1 MRGHQQSCC
10 SCCIPSPACQP
21 KLLHAAHL
29 PTSTPQ
35 AGVTYYIV
43 VDGYS
48 GGDWLDSQGQYSLT
62 ITPSATDAR

>member
-1 MRGHQQSCC
+1 MSFCL
-10 SCCIPSPACQP
+10 PAQLQ
-21 KLLHAAHL
+21 LLHVAHL